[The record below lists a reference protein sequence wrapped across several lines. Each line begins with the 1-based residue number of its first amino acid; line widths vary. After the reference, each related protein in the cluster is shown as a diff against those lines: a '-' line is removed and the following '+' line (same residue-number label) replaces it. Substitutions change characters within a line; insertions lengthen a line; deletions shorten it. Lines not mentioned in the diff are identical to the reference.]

1 MSGAP
6 EVNGKARHLIEMVLE
21 PEQGSLPLR
30 VKNKMSPEVH
40 RTVLFS
46 SESTRRVMGYISS
59 LEK

>member
-6 EVNGKARHLIEMVLE
+6 EVNGKARHLIEVVLE

-46 SESTRRVMGYISS
+46 SESTRRVTGYISS